1 MKPKYIKDAII
12 WNRHA
17 AENGAWVRV
26 SDINYI
32 ESEDVFT
39 PAIHYG
45 LGRFIIRQAYPY
57 EDWME
62 EYIGTNKKLTDDER
76 FKCDY
81 KF

>member
-12 WNRHA
+12 WNRRA
-17 AENGAWVRV
+17 AKNGAWVRV

-39 PAIHYG
+39 PALNYG
-45 LGRFIIRQAYPY
+45 LARVIIRQAYPY

-76 FKCDY
+76 FKCNY

>member
-12 WNRHA
+12 WNRRA
-17 AENGAWVRV
+17 AKNGAWVRV

-39 PAIHYG
+39 PALPYG
-45 LGRFIIRQAYPY
+45 LGRYIIRQAYPY

-62 EYIGTNKKLTDDER
+62 EYIGTNKNLTDDER
-76 FKCDY
+76 FKCNY

>member
-12 WNRHA
+12 WNRYA
-17 AENGAWVRV
+17 TENGAWVRV

-39 PAIHYG
+39 PALNYG
-45 LGRFIIRQAYPY
+45 SCRHIIRQAYPY

>member
-12 WNRHA
+12 WDRRA
-17 AENGAWVRV
+17 AKNGAWVRA

-39 PAIHYG
+39 PALNYG
-45 LGRFIIRQAYPY
+45 LCRYIIRQAYPY

-62 EYIGTNKKLTDDER
+62 EYIGTNKDLPHDER

-81 KF
+81 II

>member
-17 AENGAWVRV
+17 AENGAWVRI

-32 ESEDVFT
+32 ENEDVFT
-39 PAIHYG
+39 PALHCG
-45 LGRFIIRQAYPY
+45 LGRCIIRQAYPY

-62 EYIGTNKKLTDDER
+62 EYIGTNNRLIDDER

>member
-12 WNRHA
+12 WSRHA

-39 PAIHYG
+39 PG
-45 LGRFIIRQAYPY
+45 LHPLSARYIIRQAYPY

-62 EYIGTNKKLTDDER
+62 EYIGTNKNLPGDER

-81 KF
+81 IL

>member
-1 MKPKYIKDAII
+1 MKPKYIKDAIT

-17 AENGAWVRV
+17 AKNGAWVRM
-26 SDINYI
+26 SDVNYI

-39 PAIHYG
+39 PASHFG
-45 LGRFIIRQAYPY
+45 LGRHIIRQAYPY

-62 EYIGTNKKLTDDER
+62 EYIGTNKDLTRDER

-81 KF
+81 RF